1 MVVGVLM
8 IVLAS
13 IGLMAT
19 AVNLH
24 GATRD
29 QVIAV
34 SPSFAKMT
42 VMIGVLDG
50 LVGLMQ
56 LTAGIA
62 AVRYRR
68 GAPDRAV
75 TYALARI
82 LLTVGTAVALI
93 MFAHRELGAL
103 DGGFIAAASVM
114 TAWPIIVIALMT
126 RPAARDA
133 CTI

>member
-1 MVVGVLM
+1 MPSVPRSSIPMVVGVLM

-29 QVIAV
+29 HAITA
-34 SPSFAKMT
+34 SPSLAKMM

-50 LVGLMQ
+50 LVGLMH

-82 LLTVGTAVALI
+82 LLTLGTVVALL
-93 MFAHRELGAL
+93 MFAHGELGRAL
-103 DGGFIAAASVM
+103 DGGFVAATAIM
-114 TAWPIIVIALMT
+114 IAWPIVVI
-126 RPAARDA
+126 
-133 CTI
+133 